1 MAEYLE
7 RETAVM
13 RLMQDGC
20 SAKNV
25 QTIMALPAVDV
36 EKISDGYHTFADLYE
51 QRLILSAALAKNNPH
66 AWKSKRHED
75 GNVPFGGGWFIMGF
89 DTDEGCYTY
98 HYELKDWDLFQC
110 KELDKGKP
118 WDGHT
123 SKDVRRLLSIP
134 AADVVPVRNGRW
146 QYNTD
151 FYVWRCSECGENPH
165 KGTGVVVSEE
175 NLPAY
180 CPHCGARMDGA
191 E

>member
-1 MAEYLE
+1 
-7 RETAVM
+7 
-13 RLMQDGC
+13 
-20 SAKNV
+20 
-25 QTIMALPAVDV
+25 
-36 EKISDGYHTFADLYE
+36 
-51 QRLILSAALAKNNPH
+51 
-66 AWKSKRHED
+66 
-75 GNVPFGGGWFIMGF
+75 MGF

-134 AADVVPVRNGRW
+134 AADVAPVRHGRW

-151 FYVWRCSECGENPH
+151 FYIWCCSECGENPH
-165 KGTGVVVSEE
+165 KGTGVVTTAEK
-175 NLPAY
+175 LPAY
-180 CPHCGARMDGA
+180 CPNCGARMDGA